1 MSDTVSGIVESVDV
15 RETNAGTM
23 YNIKVNGKSFG
34 YGRYPP
40 KAKAGDSIT
49 FGVKYNGQYANV
61 DTKNVQVTPG
71 TGAPPQKSF
80 TSAPS
85 NDAGKNTYWENK
97 EKLDLARV
105 ATDAAKQITIERQ
118 AALNSAIAFANVIVG
133 ANLVPTP
140 ANAKPKDVVAIIESM
155 VLHYRDVFLATS
167 TEKPATA
174 TAPTAEPDPV
184 DEETTGW

>member
-1 MSDTVSGIVESVDV
+1 MSDTITGVVEAIDV

-40 KAKAGDSIT
+40 KAKAGDTIT

-71 TGAPPQKSF
+71 SGAPPQKSF

-85 NDAGKNTYWENK
+85 NDAGKNAYWENK
-97 EKLDLARV
+97 EKA
-105 ATDAAKQITIERQ
+105 DAAKQVTIERQ

-167 TEKPATA
+167 TEKSATA
-174 TAPTAEPDPV
+174 TAPTAEEDSA
-184 DEETTGW
+184 DEEATGW

>member
-15 RETNAGTM
+15 KETSAGTM

-80 TSAPS
+80 SSAAPS
-85 NDAGKNTYWENK
+85 NDAGKNAYWENK
-97 EKLDLARV
+97 EKA
-105 ATDAAKQITIERQ
+105 DAAKQVTIERQ

-167 TEKPATA
+167 TEKATTSA
-174 TAPTAEPDPV
+174 VPTAEV
-184 DEETTGW
+184 ETMDEEATGW